1 VLQFLSGMGWS
12 ARKSA
17 FFSGLSPGAAARAA
31 ALAIFLPLCG
41 VLLAELVLDLLLQ
54 REALAGV
61 LSAAA
66 LGAAGYVAG
75 QWVGLRLS
83 AWPGPSGGLNSA
95 LWRIAGGE
103 PRGEAAGEDW
113 PVLAM
118 LLFAPIVIL
127 FSGLGGWV

>member
-1 VLQFLSGMGWS
+1 MLQSLSGMGWP
-12 ARKSA
+12 ARKRA
-17 FFSGLSPGAAARAA
+17 LFSETSPGAAAWAA

-41 VLLAELVLDLLLQ
+41 VLLAEVVLDLLVQ

-75 QWVGLRLS
+75 QWVGLRL
-83 AWPGPSGGLNSA
+83 AGWPGPSGGLHWP
-95 LWRIAGGE
+95 LWQVAGGE
-103 PRGEAAGEDW
+103 PGEEAGEDW